1 MTNDYKRLAG
11 QLAMGMNFDE
21 NAVIMATGINHGE
34 KIPFEVSI

>member
-21 NAVIMATGINHGE
+21 KCRDNGYGN
-34 KIPFEVSI
+34 